1 MSDEWRTDEPEVG
14 QVALLE
20 FLGMD
25 FLGLCK
31 GGDFGKKWWH
41 FNSNLQM
48 PIGTRWKPITT
59 PEETRLRK
67 GVAELEGLLRWRKWP
82 EEKPEKSGRYLKLLR
97 DRCEELTRF
106 NLDEY
111 CKVTQKWWGGDP
123 IYWRP
128 IGNLPEGGE

>member
-82 EEKPEKSGRYLKLLR
+82 GEKPDIHGHYFVDWNGFFGLSYYH
-97 DRCEELTRF
+97 LTEGWQSSEVTWWKHIGP
-106 NLDEY
+106 LPGEGAEDE
-111 CKVTQKWWGGDP
+111 
-123 IYWRP
+123 
-128 IGNLPEGGE
+128 